1 MKYKYTYRNTAGE
14 LWQLSMYYTYGSV
27 VGMCNLIF
35 TAAVIALTI
44 NKWNTVSGVW
54 RFLLLLVC
62 CLFTVIQPLAVWR
75 KAEKQAAG
83 ISRDTEL
90 EFGDAG
96 IRIRVGDEN
105 SMIPWTA
112 VKKISKK
119 PTMIILFSDTT
130 HGYVLTNRV
139 LGKDREA
146 FYNYV
151 TSKSAV

>member
-96 IRIRVGDEN
+96 IRIRVGDEI
-105 SMIPWTA
+105 SVIPWAA

-139 LGKDREA
+139 LGKDRDA

-151 TSKSAV
+151 ASKSAV

>member
-105 SMIPWTA
+105 SVIPWTA

>member
-62 CLFTVIQPLAVWR
+62 CLFTVIQPLAIWR

-83 ISRDTEL
+83 ISRDTEMEL
-90 EFGDAG
+90 GDAG

>member
-54 RFLLLLVC
+54 RFLLLLAC
-62 CLFTVIQPLAVWR
+62 CRFTVIQPLAVWR

-83 ISRDTEL
+83 ISRDTEM
-90 EFGDAG
+90 EFGDGG

-105 SMIPWTA
+105 SAIPWTV

-139 LGKDREA
+139 LGKDRDA

>member
-1 MKYKYTYRNTAGE
+1 MRKSKYTYRNTAGD
-14 LWQLSMYYTYGSV
+14 LWQ
-27 VGMCNLIF
+27 
-35 TAAVIALTI
+35 
-44 NKWNTVSGVW
+44 
-54 RFLLLLVC
+54 
-62 CLFTVIQPLAVWR
+62 LAVWR

-83 ISRDTEL
+83 IGQDTVM

-105 SMIPWTA
+105 SSIPWTA

-139 LGKDREA
+139 LGKDRDA

-151 TSKSAV
+151 TLKSAV

>member
-1 MKYKYTYRNTAGE
+1 M
-14 LWQLSMYYTYGSV
+14 
-27 VGMCNLIF
+27 
-35 TAAVIALTI
+35 
-44 NKWNTVSGVW
+44 
-54 RFLLLLVC
+54 
-62 CLFTVIQPLAVWR
+62 
-75 KAEKQAAG
+75 
-83 ISRDTEL
+83 

-105 SMIPWTA
+105 SVIPWTA

-139 LGKDREA
+139 LGKDRDA

-151 TSKSAV
+151 TLKSAV

>member
-62 CLFTVIQPLAVWR
+62 CLFTVIQPLAIWR

-105 SMIPWTA
+105 SVIPWTA

-139 LGKDREA
+139 LGKDRDA

>member
-1 MKYKYTYRNTAGE
+1 
-14 LWQLSMYYTYGSV
+14 
-27 VGMCNLIF
+27 MCNLIF

-105 SMIPWTA
+105 SVIPWTA

-139 LGKDREA
+139 LGKDRDA

-151 TSKSAV
+151 TLKSAV

>member
-75 KAEKQAAG
+75 KAEKQAVG

-105 SMIPWTA
+105 SVIPWTA

-139 LGKDREA
+139 LGKDRDA

-151 TSKSAV
+151 TSKSSV

>member
-54 RFLLLLVC
+54 RFLLFLVC

-105 SMIPWTA
+105 SVIPWTA

-139 LGKDREA
+139 LGKDRDA

-151 TSKSAV
+151 TSKSSV

>member
-54 RFLLLLVC
+54 RFLLLLAC

-83 ISRDTEL
+83 I
-90 EFGDAG
+90 
-96 IRIRVGDEN
+96 RIRVGDEN
-105 SMIPWTA
+105 SAIPWTA

-139 LGKDREA
+139 LGKDRDA

-151 TSKSAV
+151 TLKSVV

>member
-105 SMIPWTA
+105 SVIPWTA

-139 LGKDREA
+139 LGKDRDA

>member
-54 RFLLLLVC
+54 RFLLLLC

-83 ISRDTEL
+83 ISQDTEM
-90 EFGDAG
+90 EFGDTG

-105 SMIPWTA
+105 SAIPWTA

-139 LGKDREA
+139 LGKDRDA

-151 TSKSAV
+151 TLKSAV

>member
-105 SMIPWTA
+105 SVIPWTA

-130 HGYVLTNRV
+130 HGYVLTNWV
-139 LGKDREA
+139 LGKDRDA

>member
-54 RFLLLLVC
+54 RFLLLLAY

-83 ISRDTEL
+83 IGQDTEM

-105 SMIPWTA
+105 SAIPWTA

-139 LGKDREA
+139 LGKDRDA

-151 TSKSAV
+151 TLKSAV

>member
-44 NKWNTVSGVW
+44 NKWNTVSSVW
-54 RFLLLLVC
+54 RFLLLLAC
-62 CLFTVIQPLAVWR
+62 CLFTVIQPLVVWK

-83 ISRDTEL
+83 ISRDTEM

-105 SMIPWTA
+105 SAIPWTA

-139 LGKDREA
+139 LGKDRDA

-151 TSKSAV
+151 TLKSAV

>member
-105 SMIPWTA
+105 SVIPWTA

-139 LGKDREA
+139 LGKDRDA

-151 TSKSAV
+151 TSKSSV

>member
-54 RFLLLLVC
+54 RFLLLLAC

-83 ISRDTEL
+83 IGRDTEM

-96 IRIRVGDEN
+96 IRIRVGDET
-105 SMIPWTA
+105 SVIPWTA